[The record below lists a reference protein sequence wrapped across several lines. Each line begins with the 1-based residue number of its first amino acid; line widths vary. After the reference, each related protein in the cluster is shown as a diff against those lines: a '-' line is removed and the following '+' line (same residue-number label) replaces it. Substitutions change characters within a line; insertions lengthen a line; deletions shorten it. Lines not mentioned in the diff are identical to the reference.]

1 MENFKKF
8 LPLILGA
15 VVALVVFIVSRKKP
29 ETETDRAAIL
39 EKAREAKLAK
49 SILKKSENEDS
60 KRRRERRD
68 TCRLL
73 KT

>member
-15 VVALVVFIVSRKKP
+15 VVALVVFIVSRKKS

-49 SILKKSENEDS
+49 SILKKSENEEGTTDNG
-60 KRRRERRD
+60 E
-68 TCRLL
+68 
-73 KT
+73 